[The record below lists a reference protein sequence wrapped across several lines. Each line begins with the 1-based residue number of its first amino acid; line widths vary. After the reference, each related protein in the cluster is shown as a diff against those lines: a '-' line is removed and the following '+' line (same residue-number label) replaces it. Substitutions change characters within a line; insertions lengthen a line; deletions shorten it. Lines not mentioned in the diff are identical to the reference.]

1 MKVKQIQLD
10 REWMNNPEKTV
21 LNMEL
26 GMADRLIS
34 MATAHEYVP
43 SDKPLIIENAFEGED
58 QKVKS
63 KDDNPL
69 PKGLVKPPKD
79 KMIKKPR
86 RFK

>member
-10 REWMNNPEKTV
+10 REWMNNPEKTI

-34 MATAHEYVP
+34 MGTAHEYVP
-43 SDKPLIIENAFEGED
+43 SDKPLIIEDADPNKKEKEN
-58 QKVKS
+58 VKI
-63 KDDNPL
+63 DDL
-69 PKGLVKPPKD
+69 PKGLVKPPKV

-86 RFK
+86 KFK